1 MKPNSTEET
10 KRVTY
15 NTLFNQW
22 NATLLPSVRANKAK
36 EI

>member
-10 KRVTY
+10 KRLIY
-15 NTLFNQW
+15 NALFNQW
-22 NATLLPSVRANKAK
+22 NAILLPSVRANKAK